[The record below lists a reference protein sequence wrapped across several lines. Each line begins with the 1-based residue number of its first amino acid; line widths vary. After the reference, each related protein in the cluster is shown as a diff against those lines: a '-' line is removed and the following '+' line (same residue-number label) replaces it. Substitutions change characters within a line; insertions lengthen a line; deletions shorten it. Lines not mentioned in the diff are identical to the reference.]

1 MPTIFAVG
9 KNDST
14 SGSIEL
20 NQIAIICAYFNKK
33 YLMTPKIHSFQQN
46 ARKSFARVHQ
56 RVHHEEKKK
65 YRVRT
70 RHHQTKFTHD

>member
-14 SGSIEL
+14 SGNKF

-33 YLMTPKIHSFQQN
+33 YLMTPKIHSF
-46 ARKSFARVHQ
+46 
-56 RVHHEEKKK
+56 
-65 YRVRT
+65 
-70 RHHQTKFTHD
+70 